1 MSKIVLWVSDLAAQ
15 SDFYGKLLGAKV
27 ISSADAFA
35 ELTDHTNT
43 VLLHLLPAE
52 YREATGLT
60 AGLTAGLPAQE
71 EVAIKPVFSV
81 ASIAEAKSAVA
92 GTFARFGDSVA
103 TYGDYSYL
111 DVIDPEGNVIQLQER
126 ATPKALFDDEIF
138 AITLV
143 THDLAASI
151 EFYGDKLGLK
161 TVFSDDVCAIY
172 VCGKT
177 MINVLSAAAAVELVE
192 PASLVSEG
200 SGVSAVYTLRV
211 ADVDA
216 TAAGLEA
223 AGVKLLSGPL
233 DRPWGVRTASFQDP
247 SGHTWEIADH

>member
-27 ISSADAFA
+27 ISSTDGFA
-35 ELTDHTNT
+35 ELSSDTNS

-52 YREATGLT
+52 YRTATPLE
-60 AGLTAGLPAQE
+60 AGLPAQE

-81 ASIAEAKSAVA
+81 VSIAEAKLAVA
-92 GTFARFGDSVA
+92 DTFARFGDTVA

-177 MINVLSAAAAVELVE
+177 MINVLSGAAAVELVE
-192 PASLVSEG
+192 PASVVAVG

-216 TAAGLEA
+216 TAAGLQA
-223 AGVKLLSGPL
+223 AGVKLLSGPI

>member
-15 SDFYGKLLGAKV
+15 ADFYGKLLGAQV
-27 ISSADAFA
+27 ISSTDGFA
-35 ELTDHTNT
+35 ELTDHINT
-43 VLLHLLPAE
+43 VLLHLLPSE
-52 YREATGLT
+52 YREATPLE
-60 AGLTAGLPAQE
+60 AGLPAQE

-81 ASIAEAKSAVA
+81 ASIAEAKLAVA

-103 TYGDYSYL
+103 TYGDYNYL

-126 ATPKALFDDEIF
+126 VTPKGLFDDEIF

-143 THDLAASI
+143 AHDLAASI

-161 TVFSDDVCAIY
+161 TVFSDDVSAVY

-177 MINVLSAAAAVELVE
+177 MINVLSGAAAVELVQ
-192 PASLVSEG
+192 PASVVSEG
-200 SGVSAVYTLRV
+200 SGVGAVYTLRV

-216 TAAGLEA
+216 TAAELEA
-223 AGVKLLSGPL
+223 AGVKLLSGAI

-247 SGHTWEIADH
+247 SGHTWELADH